1 MPLIPDSC
9 NPIPMNNAG
18 HGFLGPR
25 FLRPHVWNGNLQ
37 SVAPASCRLSRGRLA
52 PGGGRDTRRTAAGTA
67 ALRKALG
74 LALLAVLFCMAAPT
88 RAQAPA
94 GGPSPVDPLPPD
106 AGTAGLKQM
115 LLRLQT
121 TARLMQTTAHP
132 DDEDGGMLT
141 LESRGKG
148 DTALLMTL
156 TRGEGGQNKVG
167 SNLFDVLGVLRT
179 LELTAS
185 DRYYGVEQRFSRVA
199 DFGYSKNPEET
210 FQKWG
215 GHDIPLSD
223 MVRVIRTFRP
233 DVLIARFSGTERDGH
248 GHHQASAILTKE
260 AFRAAAD
267 PNRFPEQ
274 IKEGLQP
281 WQAKKLYVGNV
292 CGFGA
297 STCAAENYTVRLNT
311 GQVNPLLGMSYIQF
325 AMAGLRHQLSQG
337 AGGWTVEPGDR
348 YTYYKLVD
356 SVLPAATDKDGHE
369 RDFFD
374 GIDTSLGTLISP
386 SDAAA
391 REELAG
397 VEAKI
402 AEAAKAAEKDPGSAA
417 APLFSVVAS
426 LARLEGRLRGGN
438 NQDRLARLIEKES
451 QARTALNLALNIS
464 LQATLVS
471 PQGSTTPAPGEDP
484 LAAISPGQ
492 KFTVRVKLHNGSTH
506 PVQLRSLFLEGQV
519 TDSEAR
525 ERIPPLEPGK
535 DYQTD
540 FQVVLPPNTPPT
552 RPALHRNDPER
563 DGVYTVNEPKY
574 QTLPFPPPPF
584 RVSLRYDVPDLAL
597 RSRGLDTKIPNVGS
611 LPVISAP
618 VMVAFT
624 DQQGTEQ
631 KRPLAVAPA
640 FSVELEPGEQIVPIA
655 NGSERSVKVGVS
667 SNLTGASGGTLRLE
681 APEGWRIEP
690 EEIPVQLRQ
699 RGDKKHFEFKVV
711 PGSLKEGH
719 TQIRAVLAAGGKNY
733 SEGHTL
739 VTRDDL
745 AAAYYYQPA
754 LQRVSIVDVK
764 VPKLTVAYI
773 PGAGDEIPT
782 VLQQIGIDL
791 TVLPAEKLAGADL
804 TGYGTIVLGIRTYDT
819 QKDVATNNKKLLD
832 YVSAGGTLIV
842 QYDASVGDFNSGHFT
857 PFPSTLSRGRVS
869 VEEAPV
875 EILAPEDSV
884 FHYPNQITQRDF
896 DGWVQERGLYFM
908 SQWDSHFRP
917 LLSSHDPGEQPLPG
931 GMLRA
936 QYGKGTYIYTGY
948 AFFRQLPAGVPGAIR
963 LYVNLLGAGHES
975 SH

>member
-1 MPLIPDSC
+1 LILKLC
-9 NPIPMNNAG
+9 T
-18 HGFLGPR
+18 LGVG
-25 FLRPHVWNGNLQ
+25 LL
-37 SVAPASCRLSRGRLA
+37 
-52 PGGGRDTRRTAAGTA
+52 
-67 ALRKALG
+67 LG
-74 LALLAVLFCMAAPT
+74 LGTWAAAPP

-94 GGPSPVDPLPPD
+94 PPSPVAPLPPD
-106 AGTAGLKQM
+106 SGAAGLKEM
-115 LLRLQT
+115 LLRLKT
-121 TARLMQTTAHP
+121 TARMMQTTAHP

-148 DTALLMTL
+148 VTTLLMTL

-199 DFGYSKNPEET
+199 DFGYSKNPDET

-215 GHDIPLSD
+215 GHEIPLSD

-233 DVLIARFSGTERDGH
+233 DVLIARFSGTDRDGH

-267 PNRFPEQ
+267 PKRFPEQ

-281 WQAKKLYVGNV
+281 WQAKKLYIGNV

-297 STCAAENYTVRLNT
+297 MTCPAENYTVKLNT
-311 GQVNPLLGMSYIQF
+311 GRINPLLGMSYIQF
-325 AMAGLRHQLSQG
+325 AMDGLRHQLSQG
-337 AGGWTVEPGDR
+337 AGGWSVEPGDR
-348 YTYYKLVD
+348 YTYYKLLD
-356 SVLPAATDKDGHE
+356 SVVPPATDKDGHE
-369 RDFFD
+369 KDFFD
-374 GIDTSLGTLISP
+374 GIDTSLQGLS
-386 SDAAA
+386 SRFDAA
-391 REELAG
+391 G
-397 VEAKI
+397 AKEMAQI
-402 AEAAKAAEKDPGSAA
+402 ENDLSEAARNAEKDPGSAA
-417 APLFSVVAS
+417 APLLAVVNS
-426 LARLEGRLRGGN
+426 LSRLENQVSGEQTQDVLARLR
-438 NQDRLARLIEKES
+438 EKAW
-451 QARTALNLALNIS
+451 QARMAFNLALNLS
-464 LQATLVS
+464 LQASLVS
-471 PQGSTTPAPGEDP
+471 PQASRTLAPGEDP

-492 KFTVRVKLHNGSTH
+492 KFTVRVTLHNGSTH
-506 PVQLRSLFLEGQV
+506 PLQLRSLFLEGQV
-519 TDSEAR
+519 QDSAAKEH
-525 ERIPPLEPGK
+525 IPPLQPGQ

-540 FQVVLPPNTPPT
+540 FQLDLPANTPPT

-563 DGVYTVNEPKY
+563 DGVYTVDASQY

-584 RVSLRYDVPDLAL
+584 RVSAHYDVPDLAS
-597 RSRGLDTKIPNVGS
+597 RSHGPAPKTPDA
-611 LPVISAP
+611 LPEISAP
-618 VMVAFT
+618 VLVAFT
-624 DQQGTEQ
+624 DEKGAQQ
-631 KRPLAVAPA
+631 KRPLAVVPA
-640 FSVELEPGEQIVPIA
+640 FSIELEPGEQIVPSA
-655 NGSERSVKVGVS
+655 NGSERTVKVGVS
-667 SNLTGASGGTLRLE
+667 SNLTGASRGSLRLE
-681 APEGWRIEP
+681 APVGWRIEP
-690 EEIPVQLRQ
+690 KEIPVELRE

-719 TQIRAVLAAGGKNY
+719 AQIRAVLSASGKNY
-733 SEGHTL
+733 SEGYTF
-739 VTRDDL
+739 VTREDL
-745 AAAYYYQPA
+745 ASAYYYQPA

-764 VPKLTVAYI
+764 VPQDLKVAYI

-782 VLQQIGIDL
+782 VLQQIGIDV
-791 TVLPAEKLAGADL
+791 TVLPAEKLVSENPAQ
-804 TGYGTIVLGIRTYDT
+804 YGTIVLGIRAYDT
-819 QKDVATNNKKLLD
+819 QKDLATNNKKLLD

-842 QYDASVGDFNSGHFT
+842 QYNASAGDFNSGHFT
-857 PFPSTLSRGRVS
+857 PFPAQMSRGRVS

-908 SQWDSHFRP
+908 DQWDSNFRP
-917 LLSSHDPGEQPLPG
+917 LLSSHDPGESPLKG
-931 GMLRA
+931 GLLRA

>member
-1 MPLIPDSC
+1 MPLISDTH
-9 NPIPMNNAG
+9 NPIVMKNAG
-18 HGFLGPR
+18 HGFRNLR
-25 FLRPHVWNGNLQ
+25 FLSWFL
-37 SVAPASCRLSRGRLA
+37 RLR
-52 PGGGRDTRRTAAGTA
+52 
-67 ALRKALG
+67 ALG
-74 LALLAVLFCMAAPT
+74 FDTQRRLKQKSIRTLSLVLFAVLAMATAPT

-94 GGPSPVDPLPPD
+94 SRPSPVDPLPPD
-106 AGTAGLKQM
+106 TGTAGLKQM

-121 TARLMQTTAHP
+121 TARLMQTVAHP

-148 DTALLMTL
+148 VTTLLMTL

-167 SNLFDVLGVLRT
+167 SNLFDVLGVLRA

-233 DVLIARFSGTERDGH
+233 DVLLARFSGTDRDGH

-267 PNRFPEQ
+267 PKRFPEQ

-281 WQAKKLYVGNV
+281 WQAKKIYIGNV

-297 STCAAENYTVRLNT
+297 STCPAENYTIRLNT
-311 GQVNPLLGMSYIQF
+311 GHVNPLLGMSYIQF
-325 AMAGLRHQLSQG
+325 AMEGLRHQLSQG
-337 AGGWTVEPGDR
+337 AGGWSVEPGDR

-356 SVLPAATDKDGHE
+356 SVLPPATDKDGHE
-369 RDFFD
+369 KDFFD
-374 GIDTSLGTLISP
+374 GIDTSLESLSSGFDTAGAKELEKIQNDLAETARAADRDP
-386 SDAAA
+386 S
-391 REELAG
+391 
-397 VEAKI
+397 
-402 AEAAKAAEKDPGSAA
+402 SAA
-417 APLFSVVAS
+417 APLISVIESLSALENRVRTGDQKQDV
-426 LARLEGRLRGGN
+426 LARLR
-438 NQDRLARLIEKES
+438 EKKS
-451 QARTALNLALNIS
+451 QARIALNLALNLS
-464 LQATLVS
+464 LKASLVS
-471 PQGSTTPAPGEDP
+471 PPGSSSQPAPGEDP

-492 KFTVRVKLHNGSTH
+492 KITVRVKLHNRSTH

-519 TDSEAR
+519 NDSAAKEHV
-525 ERIPPLEPGK
+525 PPLRPGQ
-535 DYQTD
+535 DYETD
-540 FQVVLPPNTPPT
+540 FQLELPPNTPPT

-563 DGVYTVNEPKY
+563 DGIYTVDQPQY
-574 QTLPFPPPPF
+574 QTVPFPPPPL
-584 RVSLRYDVPDLAL
+584 RVSAHYDVPDLD
-597 RSRGLDTKIPNVGS
+597 SRTPAVAPKTPET
-611 LPVISAP
+611 LPEVSAP
-618 VMVAFT
+618 VLVAFT
-624 DQQGTEQ
+624 DEQGAEQ
-631 KRPLAVAPA
+631 KRPLAVVPV

-667 SNLTGASGGTLRLE
+667 SNLTGVSSGSLRLE
-681 APEGWRIEP
+681 APVGWRVEP
-690 EEIPVQLRQ
+690 KHVPVELHD
-699 RGDKKHFEFKVV
+699 RGGKKHFEFKVV

-719 TQIRAVLAAGGKNY
+719 TQIRAVLAANGKSY
-733 SEGHTL
+733 SEGYNF
-739 VTRDDL
+739 VTREDL
-745 AAAYYYQPA
+745 ASAYYYQPA

-764 VPKLTVAYI
+764 VPKDLRVAYI

-782 VLQQIGIDL
+782 VLQQIGIDV
-791 TVLPAEKLAGADL
+791 TVLPAEKLATENLAQ
-804 TGYGTIVLGIRTYDT
+804 YGTIVLGIRAYDT
-819 QKDVATNNKKLLD
+819 QKDVATNNQKLLD
-832 YVSAGGTLIV
+832 YVSEGGTLIA
-842 QYDASVGDFNSGHFT
+842 QYNAGAGDFNSGHFT
-857 PFPSTLSRGRVS
+857 PLPLTLSRSRVS

-896 DGWVQERGLYFM
+896 DGWVQERGLYFAD
-908 SQWDSHFRP
+908 QWDGNFRP
-917 LLSSHDPGEQPLPG
+917 LLSSHDPGEAPLKG
-931 GMLRA
+931 GLLRA